1 MTEKIYLITGKELA
15 EHSHARMSLALDWV
29 AEQLQQDPEGDLG
42 SVLEVVQNRIDV
54 ATSEEEEWEYGAES
68 VELNEP
74 EEEPEVVYVEEEE
87 VVYDEEPEL
96 ETELETE
103 ADVETV
109 LTDSYEPETELETEF
124 FDTDEDIV
132 EAEEPEPE
140 PEVEVETVEAEPV
153 IEYLPIDVEEAIYNV
168 LNQNGSVLVNNLV
181 AHLSEKFN
189 EELIS
194 IGYWNLINNGTI
206 VTDEVTG
213 EVAYAPKE
221 VVIAD
226 EAEETVNFDGA
237 TDDSADYFKTPAS
250 RNKLYRGLLRE
261 AGQIDRL

>member
-1 MTEKIYLITGKELA
+1 M
-15 EHSHARMSLALDWV
+15 
-29 AEQLQQDPEGDLG
+29 
-42 SVLEVVQNRIDV
+42 
-54 ATSEEEEWEYGAES
+54 
-68 VELNEP
+68 
-74 EEEPEVVYVEEEE
+74 EEEE